1 MKREYAIDKLIEN
14 ADKCVN
20 MLDLCHRMG
29 IESVGGEDYKEIR
42 QLAQELGVELKF
54 TYKRNTMCSYH
65 PRIETKD
72 ILVKDSTYKDAT
84 KLKKRLIEEGLKKY
98 RCEGCKRTEWE
109 GVPIPLQIHHVNG
122 VHNDNRLENIQLLCP
137 NCHSLTDTY
146 AGKNANRENSTKYVK
161 KEKVKKCDNKS
172 PIASISYFAEKRFE
186 NTHPSKETLIN
197 DFKELKSFVKVG
209 KKYNVSDNGIRRWCE
224 HYNLPTSK
232 KYLLEYI
239 NRRIV

>member
-20 MLDLCHRMG
+20 MLDLCHKIG
-29 IESVGGEDYKEIR
+29 IESVGGEDYKEIK
-42 QLAQELGVELKF
+42 QLAQEIGIELKF
-54 TYKRNTMCSYH
+54 SYKRNTMCSYH

-72 ILVKDSTYKDAT
+72 ILIENSSYKNAT
-84 KLKKRLIEEGLKKY
+84 TLKKRLIEEGIKEY
-98 RCEGCKRTEWE
+98 RCERCKRTEWE

-146 AGKNANRENSTKYVK
+146 AGKNANKKNNTKYVK
-161 KEKVKKCDNKS
+161 KEKIKKCDNKT
-172 PIASISYFAEKRFE
+172 IISSNNILVERRFE
-186 NTHPSKETLIN
+186 DTHPSKETLIN

-232 KYLLEYI
+232 KHLLEYI

>member
-14 ADKCVN
+14 ADRCVN

-29 IESVGGEDYKEIR
+29 IENVGGEDYKEIR
-42 QLAQELGVELKF
+42 QLAEGLGIELKF
-54 TYKRNTMCSYH
+54 SYKRNTMCSYH

-84 KLKKRLIEEGLKKY
+84 KLKKRLIEEGLKEY
-98 RCEGCKRTEWE
+98 ICEGCKRTEWE

-146 AGKNANRENSTKYVK
+146 AGKNANRESNTKYNKSLVK
-161 KEKVKKCDNKS
+161 KTINKEKWLEIQERIWIN
-172 PIASISYFAEKRFE
+172 
-186 NTHPSKETLIN
+186 NHPSKDTLCN
-197 DFKELKSFVKVG
+197 VFKEVGSFRGVG
-209 KKYNVSDNGIRRWCE
+209 KLYNVSDKTITKWFK
-224 HYNLPTSK
+224 HYGLPTAKKELK
-232 KYLLEYI
+232 KYLGI
-239 NRRIV
+239 

>member
-29 IESVGGEDYKEIR
+29 IENVGGEDYKEVKE
-42 QLAQELGVELKF
+42 LAKELNIELKF
-54 TYKRNTMCSYH
+54 SYKRNTMCNYH

-72 ILVKDSTYKDAT
+72 ILVENSTYKDAT
-84 KLKKRLIEEGLKKY
+84 KLKKRLLEEGIKEH

-146 AGKNANRENSTKYVK
+146 AGKNANRENNTKYNRVLSKKYMK
-161 KEKVKKCDNKS
+161 KEQWLELQ
-172 PIASISYFAEKRFE
+172 EKRWIA
-186 NTHPSKETLIN
+186 NHPSKETLCSV
-197 DFKELKSFVKVG
+197 FKEVGSFRGVG
-209 KKYNVSDNGIRRWCE
+209 KLYGVSDKAIAKWFK
-224 HYNLPTSK
+224 HYELPTTKEKLK
-232 KYLLEYI
+232 KFLEM
-239 NRRIV
+239 

>member
-29 IESVGGEDYKEIR
+29 IENVGGEDYKEIR
-42 QLAQELGVELKF
+42 QLALKLGLELKF
-54 TYKRNTMCSYH
+54 TYKRDTICNYH

-72 ILVKDSTYKDAT
+72 ILVENSTYKDAT
-84 KLKKRLIEEGLKKY
+84 KLKKRLIEEGIKEY

-122 VHNDNRLENIQLLCP
+122 IHNDNRLENIQLLCP

-146 AGKNANRENSTKYVK
+146 AGKNANRGNSTKYIK
-161 KEKVKKCDNKS
+161 KEKTPTVIS
-172 PIASISYFAEKRFE
+172 PIYKETEKKFE
-186 NTHPSKETLIN
+186 DTHPSKEDLMN
-197 DFKELKSFVKVG
+197 DFRELKSFVKVG

-224 HYNLPTSK
+224 HYNLPRTRK
-232 KYLLEYI
+232 HLLEYI